1 MVNHLDSS
9 EWLAWFD
16 DYGDGEDIVFARK
29 EAFDKQTA
37 GAPIYVLTLPYNK
50 GTLVWDNYFYEIAIK
65 SHASQLI
72 GNFQKRLSVK

>member
-37 GAPIYVLTLPYNK
+37 GAPIYVLTLPYNE
-50 GTLVWDNYFYEIAIK
+50 GTLMGQLILQNCL
-65 SHASQLI
+65 LI
-72 GNFQKRLSVK
+72 GNFQKWLSVK